1 MLSKYFY
8 MTYTFII
15 SDESV
20 NADGFVIQTKG
31 IRTERFKKN
40 PVMLY
45 MHAREKGVIGRWD
58 NIRTEGSQL
67 IADAV
72 FDENNPLG
80 KEVKERVDG
89 GFLRSASI
97 GLSVLN
103 YERIDGVDTVTDCEL
118 TEVSIV
124 DIPSNR
130 NAVKLFDKRG
140 LIVLSLKESADGD
153 KDLRTQ
159 LIEVLKL
166 PATAT
171 DGEIIETVTALS
183 GNAGPAEPDTEK
195 ALRLGYV
202 ESSQLMLLKHMARTD
217 KSAFRKFMQDKEQA
231 AAVDIDKE
239 LKQAVNLGKFGMPDR
254 GVFEHIGKQLGVKA
268 LKEVLEVM
276 PEKVSFAAFF
286 GPNRN
291 DMTNRANWG
300 LKEYRKYDPQ
310 ALSDDPELYARLREK
325 EYGEEQEPYHNLAY
339 YRKHNPE
346 YLAQHPDQYERLL
359 ARERKN
365 K

>member
-67 IADAV
+67 IAD
-72 FDENNPLG
+72 
-80 KEVKERVDG
+80 ERVDG

-254 GVFEHIGKQLGVKA
+254 VYSSISA
-268 LKEVLEVM
+268 NSW
-276 PEKVSFAAFF
+276 VS
-286 GPNRN
+286 
-291 DMTNRANWG
+291 
-300 LKEYRKYDPQ
+300 
-310 ALSDDPELYARLREK
+310 RL
-325 EYGEEQEPYHNLAY
+325 
-339 YRKHNPE
+339 
-346 YLAQHPDQYERLL
+346 
-359 ARERKN
+359 
-365 K
+365 

>member
-1 MLSKYFY
+1 

-31 IRTERFKKN
+31 IRTERFKKD

-89 GFLRSASI
+89 GFLSSASI

-140 LIVLSLKESADGD
+140 L
-153 KDLRTQ
+153 TQ

-171 DGEIIETVTALS
+171 DGVIIETVTALS
-183 GNAGPAEPDTEK
+183 GNAGPADPDTEK

-254 GVFEHIGKQLGVKA
+254 VYSSISA
-268 LKEVLEVM
+268 NSW
-276 PEKVSFAAFF
+276 VS
-286 GPNRN
+286 
-291 DMTNRANWG
+291 
-300 LKEYRKYDPQ
+300 
-310 ALSDDPELYARLREK
+310 RL
-325 EYGEEQEPYHNLAY
+325 
-339 YRKHNPE
+339 
-346 YLAQHPDQYERLL
+346 
-359 ARERKN
+359 
-365 K
+365 

>member
-31 IRTERFKKN
+31 IRTERFKKD

-58 NIRTEGSQL
+58 
-67 IADAV
+67 
-72 FDENNPLG
+72 
-80 KEVKERVDG
+80 
-89 GFLRSASI
+89 SASI

-254 GVFEHIGKQLGVKA
+254 VYSSISA
-268 LKEVLEVM
+268 NSW
-276 PEKVSFAAFF
+276 VS
-286 GPNRN
+286 
-291 DMTNRANWG
+291 
-300 LKEYRKYDPQ
+300 
-310 ALSDDPELYARLREK
+310 RL
-325 EYGEEQEPYHNLAY
+325 
-339 YRKHNPE
+339 
-346 YLAQHPDQYERLL
+346 
-359 ARERKN
+359 
-365 K
+365 

>member
-1 MLSKYFY
+1 

-31 IRTERFKKN
+31 IRTERFKKD

-140 LIVLSLKESADGD
+140 LIVLSLK
-153 KDLRTQ
+153 
-159 LIEVLKL
+159 
-166 PATAT
+166 
-171 DGEIIETVTALS
+171 
-183 GNAGPAEPDTEK
+183 
-195 ALRLGYV
+195 
-202 ESSQLMLLKHMARTD
+202 
-217 KSAFRKFMQDKEQA
+217 
-231 AAVDIDKE
+231 
-239 LKQAVNLGKFGMPDR
+239 
-254 GVFEHIGKQLGVKA
+254 
-268 LKEVLEVM
+268 
-276 PEKVSFAAFF
+276 
-286 GPNRN
+286 NRQTGTKTCVRN
-291 DMTNRANWG
+291 
-300 LKEYRKYDPQ
+300 
-310 ALSDDPELYARLREK
+310 
-325 EYGEEQEPYHNLAY
+325 
-339 YRKHNPE
+339 
-346 YLAQHPDQYERLL
+346 
-359 ARERKN
+359 
-365 K
+365 

>member
-1 MLSKYFY
+1 MNQLKKLVPDIVAIVLFA
-8 MTYTFII
+8 II
-15 SDESV
+15 SVAYFFPAITEGRILAQHDAV
-20 NADGFVIQTKG
+20 AG
-31 IRTERFKKN
+31 IG
-40 PVMLY
+40 
-45 MHAREKGVIGRWD
+45 AGREHQEYYEKHGKATRWTNSLFSGIGRWD

-254 GVFEHIGKQLGVKA
+254 VYSSISA
-268 LKEVLEVM
+268 NSW
-276 PEKVSFAAFF
+276 VS
-286 GPNRN
+286 
-291 DMTNRANWG
+291 
-300 LKEYRKYDPQ
+300 
-310 ALSDDPELYARLREK
+310 RL
-325 EYGEEQEPYHNLAY
+325 
-339 YRKHNPE
+339 
-346 YLAQHPDQYERLL
+346 
-359 ARERKN
+359 
-365 K
+365 

>member
-31 IRTERFKKN
+31 IRTERFKKD

-118 TEVSIV
+118 T
-124 DIPSNR
+124 
-130 NAVKLFDKRG
+130 AVKLFDKRG

-171 DGEIIETVTALS
+171 DGVIIETVTALS

-254 GVFEHIGKQLGVKA
+254 VYSSISA
-268 LKEVLEVM
+268 NSW
-276 PEKVSFAAFF
+276 VS
-286 GPNRN
+286 
-291 DMTNRANWG
+291 
-300 LKEYRKYDPQ
+300 
-310 ALSDDPELYARLREK
+310 RL
-325 EYGEEQEPYHNLAY
+325 
-339 YRKHNPE
+339 
-346 YLAQHPDQYERLL
+346 
-359 ARERKN
+359 
-365 K
+365 

>member
-31 IRTERFKKN
+31 IRTERFKKD

-67 IADAV
+67 IADAI

-130 NAVKLFDKRG
+130 NAVKLF
-140 LIVLSLKESADGD
+140 DGD

-254 GVFEHIGKQLGVKA
+254 VYSSISA
-268 LKEVLEVM
+268 NSW
-276 PEKVSFAAFF
+276 VS
-286 GPNRN
+286 
-291 DMTNRANWG
+291 
-300 LKEYRKYDPQ
+300 
-310 ALSDDPELYARLREK
+310 RL
-325 EYGEEQEPYHNLAY
+325 
-339 YRKHNPE
+339 
-346 YLAQHPDQYERLL
+346 
-359 ARERKN
+359 
-365 K
+365 